1 MIDGR
6 LSRGSPPLAVTG
18 RHFTIASHSG
28 PWTRADYLTST
39 TAQAIDTAWQR
50 ASRWSLAAW
59 RRRQETRKH
68 DEVEA

>member
-1 MIDGR
+1 MIRRYRPPIWLNDRQRR
-6 LSRGSPPLAVTG
+6 LASRA
-18 RHFTIASHSG
+18 G

-59 RRRQETRKH
+59 RRRQEKRKH